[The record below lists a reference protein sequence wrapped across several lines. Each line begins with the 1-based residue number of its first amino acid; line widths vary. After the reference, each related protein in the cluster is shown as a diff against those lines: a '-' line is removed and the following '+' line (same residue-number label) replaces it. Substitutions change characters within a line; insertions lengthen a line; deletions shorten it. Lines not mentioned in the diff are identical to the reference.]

1 MHTARTLPEHFERA
15 GRGRTLPLVRHG
27 RRWYAGG
34 VGGSGFHEVTSGHGA
49 RFGVRLRRLRE
60 GAGLTQEELASRA
73 GLSARAISSLERGE
87 RKHPH
92 PHTVRSLADALG
104 LADDE
109 RAALLA
115 AVPGRGAAQAPATAP
130 PGSDLPIPSTPLL
143 GRERELREVR
153 GLLGEVRLLTLT
165 GTGGVGKTRL
175 ALEAARTSLA
185 EGRFLPTD
193 VAFVALAPLEDPAL
207 VMSHVARLLG
217 VREAKGQTLEE
228 VLRARLRGKRTL
240 LVLDNFEHVLDAASE
255 VA

>member
-60 GAGLTQEELASRA
+60 GAGLTQEELASGA

-109 RAALLA
+109 RADLLA
-115 AVPGRGAAQAPATAP
+115 AVPGRGGATQAPATAAP
-130 PGSDLPIPSTPLL
+130 LESNLPAPSTPLL

-153 GLLGEVRLLTLT
+153 DFLGEVRLLTLT

-175 ALEAARTSLA
+175 ALEAARASLA
-185 EGRFLPTD
+185 EGLFPD
-193 VAFVALAPLEDPAL
+193 GVAFVALAPLEDPSL
-207 VMSHVARLLG
+207 VTPSVARSLG
-217 VREAKGQTLEE
+217 VREAKDQTLNEA
-228 VLRARLRGKRTL
+228 LRARLRGERTL
-240 LVLDNFEHVLDAASE
+240 LVLDNFEHVLDAAS
-255 VA
+255 